1 MTLVIT
7 NTAVYKQWIKD
18 THIQCI
24 PLAMNTQQQKLS
36 KGSLSATQGSD
47 MSIGSLPSKE
57 LCNLTTDVSLEIGT
71 SILDFSLNS
80 IRMEGKSTRRIKI
93 ARCTTGVKSCYF

>member
-57 LCNLTTDVSLEIGT
+57 LCNLTTELSSEIGA
-71 SILDFSLNS
+71 SMSDFSLNS
-80 IRMEGKSTRRIKI
+80 IRMEEKSPRKERRLSSRGLKGKPR
-93 ARCTTGVKSCYF
+93 